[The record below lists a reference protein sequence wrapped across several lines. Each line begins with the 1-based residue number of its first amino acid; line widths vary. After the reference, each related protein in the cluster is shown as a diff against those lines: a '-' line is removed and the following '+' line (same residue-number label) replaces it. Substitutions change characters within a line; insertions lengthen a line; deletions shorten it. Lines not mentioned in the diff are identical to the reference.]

1 MPGPLPRAKSNAWWN
16 RGWPYRV
23 FLLREL
29 SAVAVAVYIVLLLL
43 LVSQV
48 REGRGAFNDH
58 LDLLESPL
66 FWIIHAVILGFAQLH
81 TSTWFRAVPK
91 SMRVKLGGRLVPPEA
106 MIFGMYALWVG
117 ASLVVLAAFLVEW

>member
-16 RGWPYRV
+16 RSWAYRL

-29 SAVAVAVYIVLLLL
+29 SAVAVAAYVVLLLV

-48 REGRGAFNDH
+48 RAGEAAFNDH
-58 LDLLESPL
+58 LDLLKSPL

-81 TSTWFRAVPK
+81 SATWFRAVPK
-91 SMRVKLGGRLVPPEA
+91 SMPLKVGGRPVPPQA
-106 MIFGMYALWVG
+106 MIFGMYLLWAG
-117 ASLVVLAAFLVEW
+117 ASLVVLVAFLVNW